1 MPAAAGEAATVFVR
15 ELFHVLWERYR
26 GRVSYVRDY
35 ERMVRENGATFF
47 NDHIAFRTL
56 GTTVG
61 TNQIGMISLAVLFRP
76 LGFRP
81 VGAYDFKEK
90 RLRAVHLQHPDPTFP
105 KLFVSELE
113 VDKLNRDAQAI
124 LARYML
130 RHRDTL
136 GEEELSQLRDLKSL
150 APRDRNVLLTKMQGF
165 FETLPWGIPDRAD
178 VEELGKHSQYGAWV
192 LMHGYEVNHFTA
204 SVNSHGVEAI
214 GDIEKTV
221 REMRARGI
229 PMKHEI
235 EGNAGTK
242 LRQSATESVVIPVTV
257 RGPDG
262 RMQEMNWTYAYFE
275 IAERHQWTNPE
286 TGEREL
292 FQGFLGEQA
301 NQLFEMTAMK
311 ALA

>member
-1 MPAAAGEAATVFVR
+1 MPNVFIR
-15 ELFHVLWERYR
+15 ELFHTLWERYR
-26 GRVSYVRDY
+26 ARVSYVREY
-35 ERMVRENGATFF
+35 ERMVREHEATFV
-47 NDHIAFRTL
+47 NDHIAFRTF

-61 TNQIGMISLAVLFRP
+61 TNQIGMVSLAVLFRP

-81 VGAYDFKEK
+81 VGAYEFREK
-90 RLRAVHLQHPDPTFP
+90 RLRAVHLQHPDPSYP

-113 VDKLNRDAQAI
+113 VEMLPEEAQRI

-136 GEEELSQLRDLKSL
+136 GEEDLQQLRSLATL
-150 APRDRNVLLTKMQGF
+150 APRERNILLTKVQSF

-178 VEELGKHSQYGAWV
+178 VDALEAHSQYGAWV

-204 SVNSHGVEAI
+204 SVNSHKVPTLGT
-214 GDIEKTV
+214 IEKTV
-221 REMRARGI
+221 AEMRARGI
-229 PMKHEI
+229 PMKAEV
-235 EGNAGTK
+235 EGEAGSR

-262 RMQEMNWTYAYFE
+262 RMTEVNRTYAYFE
-275 IAERHQWTNPE
+275 IAERGLWTNPE
-286 TGEREL
+286 TGEREI
-292 FQGFLGEQA
+292 FQGFIGPQA

-311 ALA
+311 GTA

>member
-1 MPAAAGEAATVFVR
+1 MPAASEAASVFVR

-35 ERMVRENGATFF
+35 ERMVRENGATFV

-61 TNQIGMISLAVLFRP
+61 TNQIGMVSLAVLFRP

-81 VGAYDFKEK
+81 VGAYEFKEK
-90 RLRAVHLQHPDPTFP
+90 RLRAVHLQHADPSFP

-113 VDKLNRDAQAI
+113 VEKLGDEARSI
-124 LARYML
+124 IARYML

-136 GEEELSQLRDLKSL
+136 GEEELSQLRGIASL
-150 APRDRNVLLTKMQGF
+150 APRERNVLLTKIQGF

-178 VEELGKHSQYGAWV
+178 VEELGRHSQYGAWV

-204 SVNSHGVEAI
+204 SVNSHGVAAI
-214 GDIEKTV
+214 GDIDRTV
-221 REMRARGI
+221 AEMRARGI
-229 PMKHEI
+229 PMKKEI
-235 EGNAGTK
+235 EGEPGSK
-242 LRQSATESVVIPVTV
+242 LRQSATESVVIPVTA

-275 IAERHQWTNPE
+275 IAERSLWVNPE
-286 TGEREL
+286 TGGREL
-292 FQGFLGEQA
+292 FQGFLGPQA
-301 NQLFEMTAMK
+301 NQLFDMTAMK
-311 ALA
+311 PTA